1 MSTFGDRFKKLRL
14 LKNLT
19 QEQLAEDFNAKYGY
33 SFNKATISQYENNKR
48 TPEITGL
55 MNFIDYFNVSLDY
68 LLCNDSYNIKEI
80 SGEYYVGDNLNIIE
94 LESLIEMIKN
104 MIKNNKIKL
113 QSDNLSSNQI
123 HTLNNCLDIA
133 VELVKR
139 T

>member
-19 QEQLAEDFNAKYGY
+19 QEQLAEDFNVRYGY

-68 LLCNDSYNIKEI
+68 LLCNDSYIIKEV
-80 SGEYYVGDNLNIIE
+80 SGEYYTGDSLNIIE
-94 LESLIEMIKN
+94 LENLIGMLKN
-104 MIKNNKIKL
+104 MIKNDKIYVDNNK
-113 QSDNLSSNQI
+113 LSPTQI
-123 HTLNNCLDIA
+123 HTLNNCLD
-133 VELVKR
+133 VSLELVKR
-139 T
+139 I